1 MKLELTVPTM
11 ACSAC
16 ADTISKAVAEVDPTA
31 KVDAD
36 PKTKQ
41 VAVETTASETA
52 VKQAIE
58 GAGYPVSSM

>member
-1 MKLELTVPTM
+1 MKFDLTVPSM

-16 ADTISKAVAEVDPTA
+16 VDTLSKAVTEVDPAA

-36 PKTKQ
+36 TKTKR
-41 VAVETTASETA
+41 VSVETDASEAA

-58 GAGYPVSSM
+58 GAGYPVS

>member
-1 MKLELTVPTM
+1 MKLELTVPSM

-16 ADTISKAVAEVDPTA
+16 ADTISKAVAEVDPSA

-41 VAVETTASETA
+41 VVVETDVAESV

-58 GAGYPVSSM
+58 GAGYPVS

>member
-1 MKLELTVPTM
+1 MKLELTVPSM

-16 ADTISKAVAEVDPTA
+16 VDTISKAIAGVDPAA

-36 PKTKQ
+36 TKTKR
-41 VAVETTASETA
+41 VAIETDAAEAA

-58 GAGYPVSSM
+58 GAGYPVN